1 MHTRGK
7 TGLPGKSLVISS
19 DTEPEDFEALADA
32 TIFDGSI
39 EFANSLCDHSDL
51 SGIVAALH
59 TSLTNITEIRGFLMV
74 SARCFPHLRICIHF
88 HAHMFSLTHT
98 HSLTLSLTRT
108 LTHTHAHS
116 HAHSHTLDCKPLLV
130 FCRSTR
136 IALITTAAFWLLVLG
151 RLRMQTA

>member
-59 TSLTNITEIRGFLMV
+59 TSLNNITEIRGFLMV

-98 HSLTLSLTRT
+98 HSLTLSLSHSHSHSHSRSLALT
-108 LTHTHAHS
+108 LAHS
-116 HAHSHTLDCKPLLV
+116 
-130 FCRSTR
+130 
-136 IALITTAAFWLLVLG
+136 
-151 RLRMQTA
+151 